1 MDGYDVEFWTLIYTY
16 LQKEKESIDNRRLKH
31 RLAPPTQVDQMAGAF
46 LPSQRVLDT

>member
-1 MDGYDVEFWTLIYTY
+1 MLDNTIYTY